1 MYIPPLKVGE
11 RREGWWSFS
20 SLFSGELV
28 KLSQSAKAFAHY
40 RQEKQSLSPRL
51 LQPGRRNN
59 AATCIYQHLLEP
71 INMHGGLRLSPSPSP
86 ALHTEQAFISSFT
99 IHQEL
104 VSVAPS
110 PAHTQSP
117 FSKAWGPPLALA
129 PQTQAD

>member
-1 MYIPPLKVGE
+1 
-11 RREGWWSFS
+11 
-20 SLFSGELV
+20 V

-104 VSVAPS
+104 VSVAPLPRPPPVPIQQSLGAAPRSGS
-110 PAHTQSP
+110 PNPGWLAH
-117 FSKAWGPPLALA
+117 FGMHFIKI
-129 PQTQAD
+129 